1 MPAAMILHRTSHAGA
16 HGSQVFK
23 AKEQTKYFWIEHW
36 KALLDVCQLLG
47 PHGISQAEAR
57 LIFAWSQ
64 MVVKDE
70 LRKRQRAVSLLFF
83 DFLEV
88 CPFALVSV

>member
-1 MPAAMILHRTSHAGA
+1 M
-16 HGSQVFK
+16 FK
-23 AKEQTKYFWIEHW
+23 AKEQTRYFGIQHW
-36 KALLDVCQLLG
+36 RALLDSAQLLG
-47 PHGISQAEAR
+47 PHGVGHAEAR

-88 CPFALVSV
+88 WP